1 MGSNE
6 EGKTTQSDKPAQ
18 VQAPPPPEQ
27 SNVHVYHHDWA
38 AMQAYYGPRVAITP
52 QYYNSNG
59 HAAPYIWG
67 SPSPMMAPYG
77 TPYPPFCPPGGVY
90 AHPAL
95 QMGTQPQ
102 GAVSQATPV
111 VATPLNLEAHPA
123 NSSGNT
129 DQGFM
134 KKLKE
139 FDGLAMSISNNKT
152 GSAEHSSEPKNSQS
166 SENDDSS
173 NGSDGNTTGG
183 EQSRKKR
190 SREGSPNNDGKPSS
204 QIVPLLRDENEKQA
218 VTMGTPVMP
227 TVLDFPQPRHGAPHE
242 VWNEKEVKREK
253 RKQSNRTPLNLE
265 AHPANSSGNT
275 DQGFMKKLKEF
286 DGLAMSISN
295 NKTGSAEHS
304 SEPKNS
310 QSSENDDSSNGSD
323 GNTTGGE
330 QSRKKRSREG
340 SPNNDGKP
348 SSQIVPL
355 LRDENEK
362 QAVTMGTP
370 VMPTVLDF
378 PQPRHGAPHEV
389 WNEKEVKR
397 EKRKQSNRESARR
410 SRLRKQAETEELS
423 VKVDALVAENMTL
436 RSKLGQLNDESEKL
450 RLDNQALLDQL
461 KAQATG
467 KTENLISG
475 VDKNNNSVSGSSSS
489 SKNAEQ
495 QLLNVSLRTD
505 SVAAS

>member
-59 HAAPYIWG
+59 HAPPYIWG

-173 NGSDGNTTGG
+173 NGSDGN
-183 EQSRKKR
+183 
-190 SREGSPNNDGKPSS
+190 
-204 QIVPLLRDENEKQA
+204 A
-218 VTMGTPVMP
+218 
-227 TVLDFPQPRHGAPHE
+227 
-242 VWNEKEVKREK
+242 
-253 RKQSNRTPLNLE
+253 
-265 AHPANSSGNT
+265 
-275 DQGFMKKLKEF
+275 
-286 DGLAMSISN
+286 
-295 NKTGSAEHS
+295 
-304 SEPKNS
+304 
-310 QSSENDDSSNGSD
+310 
-323 GNTTGGE
+323 TGGE

-450 RLDNQALLDQL
+450 RLENQALLDQL

>member
-6 EGKTTQSDKPAQ
+6 EGKSTQSDKPEQ
-18 VQAPPPPEQ
+18 VQAPPPPPPPEQ

-38 AMQAYYGPRVAITP
+38 AMQAYYGPRVAIPP

-59 HAAPYIWG
+59 HAPAPPPPYIWG

-95 QMGTQPQ
+95 QMGSQPQ
-102 GAVSQATPV
+102 GPVSQATPV
-111 VATPLNLEAHPA
+111 VTTTPLNLEAPA
-123 NSSGNT
+123 NSPGNT

-139 FDGLAMSISNNKT
+139 FDGLAMSISNNKA
-152 GSAEHSSEPKNSQS
+152 GSAEHSSGPRNSQS

-204 QIVPLLRDENEKQA
+204 QIVPLLRDENDKPA
-218 VTMGTPVMP
+218 VTVGTPVMP
-227 TVLDFPQPRHGAPHE
+227 TAMDFPQPC
-242 VWNEKEVKREK
+242 
-253 RKQSNRTPLNLE
+253 
-265 AHPANSSGNT
+265 
-275 DQGFMKKLKEF
+275 
-286 DGLAMSISN
+286 
-295 NKTGSAEHS
+295 
-304 SEPKNS
+304 
-310 QSSENDDSSNGSD
+310 
-323 GNTTGGE
+323 
-330 QSRKKRSREG
+330 
-340 SPNNDGKP
+340 
-348 SSQIVPL
+348 
-355 LRDENEK
+355 
-362 QAVTMGTP
+362 
-370 VMPTVLDF
+370 
-378 PQPRHGAPHEV
+378 HGAPHEV

-450 RLDNQALLDQL
+450 RLENEALLAQL
-461 KAQATG
+461 KATQTQATG
-467 KTENLISG
+467 KTENLISR
-475 VDKNNNSVSGSSSS
+475 VDNNNNNNSVSGSS
-489 SKNAEQ
+489 KNVEQ

>member
-6 EGKTTQSDKPAQ
+6 EEGKSTKSDKTAQ

-38 AMQAYYGPRVAITP
+38 AMQAYYGPRVAIPP
-52 QYYNSNG
+52 QYYNTNG
-59 HAAPYIWG
+59 HAPPPSYIWG

-90 AHPAL
+90 AHPGL
-95 QMGTQPQ
+95 QMGSQPQ
-102 GAVSQATPV
+102 GGPVSQETPV
-111 VATPLNLEAHPA
+111 VTTPLNLEAPA
-123 NSSGNT
+123 NSAGNT

-139 FDGLAMSISNNKT
+139 FDGLAMSISNNNKA
-152 GSAEHSSEPKNSQS
+152 GSAEHSSQS
-166 SENDDSS
+166 SENNDDSS

-190 SREGSPNNDGKPSS
+190 SREGSPNKDGRPSS
-204 QIVPLLRDENEKQA
+204 QIVPLLRDESEKQA
-218 VTMGTPVMP
+218 VTMGTPVMA
-227 TVLDFPQPRHGAPHE
+227 TAMDFPQPR
-242 VWNEKEVKREK
+242 
-253 RKQSNRTPLNLE
+253 
-265 AHPANSSGNT
+265 
-275 DQGFMKKLKEF
+275 
-286 DGLAMSISN
+286 
-295 NKTGSAEHS
+295 
-304 SEPKNS
+304 
-310 QSSENDDSSNGSD
+310 
-323 GNTTGGE
+323 
-330 QSRKKRSREG
+330 
-340 SPNNDGKP
+340 
-348 SSQIVPL
+348 
-355 LRDENEK
+355 
-362 QAVTMGTP
+362 
-370 VMPTVLDF
+370 
-378 PQPRHGAPHEV
+378 HEV

-436 RSKLGQLNDESEKL
+436 RSKLGQVNDESEKL
-450 RLDNQALLDQL
+450 RLENEALLAQL
-461 KAQATG
+461 KAAQTQATG

-475 VDKNNNSVSGSSSS
+475 VDKNNSVSGSSS
-489 SKNAEQ
+489 KNVEQ

>member
-1 MGSNE
+1 MCIIHRAMGSND
-6 EGKTTQSDKPAQ
+6 EGKSTQSDKPAQ
-18 VQAPPPPEQ
+18 VQATPPPEQ

-38 AMQAYYGPRVAITP
+38 AMQAYYGPRVAIPP

-59 HAAPYIWG
+59 HAAPPPPYIWG

-77 TPYPPFCPPGGVY
+77 TPYPPFCPPGGIY
-90 AHPAL
+90 AHPGV
-95 QMGTQPQ
+95 QMGTQAQ
-102 GAVSQATPV
+102 GPASQPTPV
-111 VATPLNLEAHPA
+111 VTTPLNLEAPA

-139 FDGLAMSISNNKT
+139 FDGLAMSISNNKA
-152 GSAEHSSEPKNSQS
+152 GSAEHSSEPRNSQS
-166 SENDDSS
+166 SENNDDSS

-190 SREGSPNNDGKPSS
+190 SREGSPTNDGKPSS

-218 VTMGTPVMP
+218 VTLGTPVMP
-227 TVLDFPQPRHGAPHE
+227 TAMDFPQPCHG
-242 VWNEKEVKREK
+242 
-253 RKQSNRTPLNLE
+253 
-265 AHPANSSGNT
+265 G
-275 DQGFMKKLKEF
+275 
-286 DGLAMSISN
+286 
-295 NKTGSAEHS
+295 
-304 SEPKNS
+304 
-310 QSSENDDSSNGSD
+310 
-323 GNTTGGE
+323 
-330 QSRKKRSREG
+330 
-340 SPNNDGKP
+340 
-348 SSQIVPL
+348 
-355 LRDENEK
+355 
-362 QAVTMGTP
+362 
-370 VMPTVLDF
+370 
-378 PQPRHGAPHEV
+378 PHEV

-436 RSKLGQLNDESEKL
+436 RSKLGQLNEESEKL
-450 RLDNQALLDQL
+450 RLENEALLAQL
-461 KAQATG
+461 KGAQTQATG

-475 VDKNNNSVSGSSSS
+475 VDKNNSVSGSS
-489 SKNAEQ
+489 KNVEQ

>member
-1 MGSNE
+1 MGSKE

-59 HAAPYIWG
+59 HAPPYIWG

-95 QMGTQPQ
+95 QMGSQPQ
-102 GAVSQATPV
+102 GPASQATPV

-129 DQGFM
+129 DQG
-134 KKLKE
+134 
-139 FDGLAMSISNNKT
+139 
-152 GSAEHSSEPKNSQS
+152 

-227 TVLDFPQPRHGAPHE
+227 T
-242 VWNEKEVKREK
+242 
-253 RKQSNRTPLNLE
+253 
-265 AHPANSSGNT
+265 
-275 DQGFMKKLKEF
+275 
-286 DGLAMSISN
+286 
-295 NKTGSAEHS
+295 
-304 SEPKNS
+304 
-310 QSSENDDSSNGSD
+310 
-323 GNTTGGE
+323 
-330 QSRKKRSREG
+330 
-340 SPNNDGKP
+340 
-348 SSQIVPL
+348 
-355 LRDENEK
+355 
-362 QAVTMGTP
+362 
-370 VMPTVLDF
+370 
-378 PQPRHGAPHEV
+378 
-389 WNEKEVKR
+389 NEKEVKR

-450 RLDNQALLDQL
+450 RLENQALLDQL
-461 KAQATG
+461 KAQASG

>member
-1 MGSNE
+1 MGSSNE
-6 EGKTTQSDKPAQ
+6 EGKSTTQSDKTAQ
-18 VQAPPPPEQ
+18 IQPPPEQ

-38 AMQAYYGPRVAITP
+38 AMQAYYGPRVAMPP

-59 HAAPYIWG
+59 HAAPPPPYIWG

-90 AHPAL
+90 AHPGL
-95 QMGTQPQ
+95 QMQGTQPQ
-102 GAVSQATPV
+102 APVSQATPV
-111 VATPLNLEAHPA
+111 VTTPLNLEAPA
-123 NSSGNT
+123 NSPGNT

-139 FDGLAMSISNNKT
+139 FDGLAMSISNNNKA
-152 GSAEHSSEPKNSQS
+152 GSAEHSSEPRNSQS

-183 EQSRKKR
+183 EQSKKKR
-190 SREGSPNNDGKPSS
+190 SREGSPNNDGNPSS
-204 QIVPLLRDENEKQA
+204 QIVPLLRDENEKHA

-227 TVLDFPQPRHGAPHE
+227 T
-242 VWNEKEVKREK
+242 
-253 RKQSNRTPLNLE
+253 T
-265 AHPANSSGNT
+265 
-275 DQGFMKKLKEF
+275 
-286 DGLAMSISN
+286 AM
-295 NKTGSAEHS
+295 
-304 SEPKNS
+304 
-310 QSSENDDSSNGSD
+310 
-323 GNTTGGE
+323 
-330 QSRKKRSREG
+330 
-340 SPNNDGKP
+340 
-348 SSQIVPL
+348 
-355 LRDENEK
+355 
-362 QAVTMGTP
+362 
-370 VMPTVLDF
+370 DF

-450 RLDNQALLDQL
+450 RLENEALLAQL
-461 KAQATG
+461 KATQTQATG
-467 KTENLISG
+467 KTENLISR
-475 VDKNNNSVSGSSSS
+475 VDNNNNNSVSGT
-489 SKNAEQ
+489 SKNVEQ

>member
-59 HAAPYIWG
+59 HAPPYIWG

-253 RKQSNRTPLNLE
+253 RKQSNRE
-265 AHPANSSGNT
+265 
-275 DQGFMKKLKEF
+275 
-286 DGLAMSISN
+286 
-295 NKTGSAEHS
+295 SA
-304 SEPKNS
+304 
-310 QSSENDDSSNGSD
+310 
-323 GNTTGGE
+323 
-330 QSRKKRSREG
+330 RRSR
-340 SPNNDGKP
+340 
-348 SSQIVPL
+348 
-355 LRDENEK
+355 LRK
-362 QAVTMGTP
+362 
-370 VMPTVLDF
+370 
-378 PQPRHGAPHEV
+378 QPRHGAPHEV

-450 RLDNQALLDQL
+450 RLENQALLDQL

>member
-38 AMQAYYGPRVAITP
+38 AMQAYYGPRGAITP

-59 HAAPYIWG
+59 HAPPYIWG

-139 FDGLAMSISNNKT
+139 FDGLAMSISNNKS
-152 GSAEHSSEPKNSQS
+152 GSGEHSSEPKNSQS

-204 QIVPLLRDENEKQA
+204 QIVPLLRDESEKQA

-227 TVLDFPQPRHGAPHE
+227 TVLDFPQP
-242 VWNEKEVKREK
+242 
-253 RKQSNRTPLNLE
+253 
-265 AHPANSSGNT
+265 
-275 DQGFMKKLKEF
+275 
-286 DGLAMSISN
+286 
-295 NKTGSAEHS
+295 
-304 SEPKNS
+304 
-310 QSSENDDSSNGSD
+310 
-323 GNTTGGE
+323 
-330 QSRKKRSREG
+330 
-340 SPNNDGKP
+340 
-348 SSQIVPL
+348 
-355 LRDENEK
+355 
-362 QAVTMGTP
+362 
-370 VMPTVLDF
+370 F
-378 PQPRHGAPHEV
+378 PGAPHEV

-450 RLDNQALLDQL
+450 RLENQALLDQL

>member
-18 VQAPPPPEQ
+18 VQAPPPPPEQ

-59 HAAPYIWG
+59 HAPPPPPYIWG

-95 QMGTQPQ
+95 QMGSQPQ
-102 GAVSQATPV
+102 GPASQATPV

-134 KKLKE
+134 TKLKE
-139 FDGLAMSISNNKT
+139 FDGLAMSISNNKS
-152 GSAEHSSEPKNSQS
+152 GSGEHSSEPKNSQS

-204 QIVPLLRDENEKQA
+204 QIVPLLRDESEKQA

-227 TVLDFPQPRHGAPHE
+227 TVLDFPQP
-242 VWNEKEVKREK
+242 
-253 RKQSNRTPLNLE
+253 
-265 AHPANSSGNT
+265 
-275 DQGFMKKLKEF
+275 
-286 DGLAMSISN
+286 
-295 NKTGSAEHS
+295 
-304 SEPKNS
+304 
-310 QSSENDDSSNGSD
+310 
-323 GNTTGGE
+323 
-330 QSRKKRSREG
+330 
-340 SPNNDGKP
+340 
-348 SSQIVPL
+348 
-355 LRDENEK
+355 
-362 QAVTMGTP
+362 
-370 VMPTVLDF
+370 F
-378 PQPRHGAPHEV
+378 PGAPHEV

-450 RLDNQALLDQL
+450 RLENQALLDQL

-475 VDKNNNSVSGSSSS
+475 VDKNNSSVSGTSSS